1 MVITLLGTV
10 TLVSVFALLNELFFM
25 VITVF
30 GTAYEVTGESSGYW
44 INSVCVLL
52 NKTPSRDE
60 KLALPLGTEIDV
72 KPERL
77 KSAFSPID
85 VTPVPKVML
94 VRELASVN
102 AKLPIVVT
110 ESGIVKVVR
119 AEADGN
125 SIKVVWFLLYK
136 TPELEE

>member
-1 MVITLLGTV
+1 
-10 TLVSVFALLNELFFM
+10 M

-52 NKTPSRDE
+52 NKTPSLDE

-72 KPERL
+72 RPERL
-77 KSAFSPID
+77 KSAFSPIV

-102 AKLPIVVT
+102 AKLPITVT
-110 ESGIVKVVR
+110 ESGIVKEVS